1 MQKPCNKC
9 EHSYSYKVPSGQTRY
24 DYQMWGDHKEICRD
38 CEKRKKYEEYLE
50 SRRQYRQGEPVKDLY
65 EYFSLIKNGET
76 LFYWRGAIRHYRIL
90 ESLQFRTFVD
100 LIRRGSIYRAIKK

>member
-9 EHSYSYKVPSGQTRY
+9 DLASSYTYKSGKTRY
-24 DYQMWGDHKEICRD
+24 YPHIFGDYRQVCCD
-38 CEKRKKYEEYLE
+38 CEKHKKYEEYLE
-50 SRRQYRQGEPVKDLY
+50 SRRKYREGESVKGLD
-65 EYFSLIKNGET
+65 EYFSLIENGET
-76 LFYWRGAIRHYRIL
+76 LFYWRGDIRHYRVL